1 MTENEYAYELRLLT
15 ERFPPLDYHLVDVDG
30 GPSVVVAAYEKGE
43 PIPVYI
49 GDSEDTIWGEPEMN
63 WLFRAHHDSIHLRYD
78 VPFTQLGEYITA
90 EISSALAEIMG
101 FKALAF
107 AIRADVAGFA
117 AYQADNNKFA
127 PQGLSKTLIDTV
139 KIAVEGEKYR
149 TAK

>member
-1 MTENEYAYELRLLT
+1 MVLT
-15 ERFPPLDYHLVDVDG
+15 LH
-30 GPSVVVAAYEKGE
+30 
-43 PIPVYI
+43 
-49 GDSEDTIWGEPEMN
+49 
-63 WLFRAHHDSIHLRYD
+63 
-78 VPFTQLGEYITA
+78 
-90 EISSALAEIMG
+90 SALAEMMG

-117 AYQADNNKFA
+117 AYEADHDAFA